1 MMTNTTTSYGG
12 LARFFHWTIALLIVT
27 AFALGIIG
35 DEMPRTADTVPTLKT
50 LYSVHKTIGVTV
62 FALAVL
68 RILWALSQPRPVP
81 LHPDNRLETLAAELV
96 HWALYG
102 ALVVVPLS
110 GWIMHAAEVGFAPIW
125 WPLGQNLPFVPKSEA
140 VANAAKAVHGTAVFV
155 LLGAVGAHVAGALKH
170 VVIDKDAT
178 LARMTKGISAGD
190 PKAGAHDKIVP
201 VAALVLWA
209 AVIGG
214 ALLTSGGDHGP
225 RPSAAST
232 ADTTVSEPSVVHN
245 YIAAENAPAWTVTQ
259 GRLTFSVAQSGAP
272 IEGVFD
278 TWNAEITYDVQTGL
292 GTVLV
297 NIDTTSLTLGSV
309 TSTAVGPE
317 FFNTSTYTTSVF
329 EGEISRVDAG
339 PYHMATGEVTLIGQ
353 TVPVLLEFEL
363 QTDGVTATM
372 TGTAQMDRRDFG
384 MGAGY
389 ADESTVGFV
398 VDVDVNLTAKLAQ

>member
-1 MMTNTTTSYGG
+1 MTNTETRYGG
-12 LARFFHWTIALLIVT
+12 VARFFHWAIALLIVT

-35 DEMPRTADTVPTLKT
+35 DKMPRNADTIETLKT
-50 LYSVHKTIGVTV
+50 LYSVHKTIGVAV
-62 FALAVL
+62 FLLAVL

-125 WPLGQNLPFVPKSEA
+125 WPFGQNLPFVPKSEA
-140 VANAAKAVHGTAVFV
+140 VASAAKAVHGTAVFV
-155 LLGAVGAHVAGALKH
+155 LLGAVVAHVAGALKH

-190 PKAGAHDKIVP
+190 PKAASHAKIVS

-214 ALLTSGGDHGP
+214 ALMFGGEDHGP
-225 RPSAAST
+225 KPSVTSE
-232 ADTTVSEPSVVHN
+232 ADTAVSEPIVPSS
-245 YIAAENAPAWTVTQ
+245 ITAENAPAWTVTE

-278 TWNAEITYDVQTGL
+278 TWNAQITYDVETGL

-309 TSTAVGPE
+309 TSTATGPE

-329 EGEISRVDAG
+329 EGEISRVDDG

-363 QTDGVTATM
+363 QTDGGNATM
-372 TGTAQMDRRDFG
+372 TGSAQMDRRDFG

-389 ADESTVGFV
+389 SDESTVGFV

>member
-1 MMTNTTTSYGG
+1 MTNTETSYGG
-12 LARFFHWTIALLIVT
+12 VARFFHWAIALLIVT

-35 DEMPRTADTVPTLKT
+35 DKMPRNADTIDTLKT

-62 FALAVL
+62 FLLAVL
-68 RILWALSQPRPVP
+68 RILWAVSQPRPVP

-125 WPLGQNLPFVPKSEA
+125 WPFGQNLPFVPKSET
-140 VANAAKAVHGTAVFV
+140 VALAAKAVHGTAVFV

-178 LARMTKGISAGD
+178 LARMTKGTSAGD
-190 PKAGAHDKIVP
+190 PKAASHDKIVP
-201 VAALVLWA
+201 VAALVLWG

-214 ALLTSGGDHGP
+214 ALMFGTEDHGP
-225 RPSAAST
+225 KPSVTSEADAA
-232 ADTTVSEPSVVHN
+232 VSEPIVPS
-245 YIAAENAPAWTVTQ
+245 YITGANAPAWTVTE

-278 TWNAEITYDVQTGL
+278 TWNAKITYDVETGL

-297 NIDTTSLTLGSV
+297 NIDTTTLTLGSV

-329 EGEISRVDAG
+329 EADISRIDAG
-339 PYHMATGEVTLIGQ
+339 PYHLATGEVTLIGQ

-372 TGTAQMDRRDFG
+372 TGIAQMDRRDFG

-389 ADESTVGFV
+389 SDESTVGFV